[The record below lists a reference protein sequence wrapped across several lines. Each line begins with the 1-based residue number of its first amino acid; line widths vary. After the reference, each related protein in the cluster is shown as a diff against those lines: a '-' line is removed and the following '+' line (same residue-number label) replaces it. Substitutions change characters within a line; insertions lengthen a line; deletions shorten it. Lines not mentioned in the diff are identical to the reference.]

1 MASLNHIILKDDVL
15 FQLTTH
21 LYSEAIM
28 HHNMEY
34 LLKIDKFYENS
45 LILLNR
51 CDNDNKKIIT
61 SRCIYKTMDLL
72 EKKVRLGSPTN
83 DTDFY
88 EVTDTCGKKRLA
100 MTGNDTKLFGF
111 VDNLHKFI
119 SWNENLRAGPCPDY
133 II

>member
-1 MASLNHIILKDDVL
+1 MACLNHIILKDDVL

-34 LLKIDKFYENS
+34 IFKIDKFYENS

-51 CDNDNKKIIT
+51 CDDDDKKIIT

-72 EKKVRLGSPTN
+72 EKKVRMGSPTN

-88 EVTDTCGKKRLA
+88 EVFDECGKKRLA
-100 MTGNDTKLFGF
+100 MTGNDTKLYGF
-111 VDNLHKFI
+111 VENLHKFI
-119 SWNENLRAGPCPDY
+119 SWNENFRKDPCPDY
-133 II
+133 IL